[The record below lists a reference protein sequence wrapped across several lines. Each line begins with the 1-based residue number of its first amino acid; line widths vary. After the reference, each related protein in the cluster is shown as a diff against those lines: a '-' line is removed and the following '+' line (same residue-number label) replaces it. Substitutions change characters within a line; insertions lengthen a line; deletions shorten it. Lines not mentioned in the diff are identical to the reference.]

1 MTSDRPKKDILEA
14 WSEICRENGAV
25 WSVGPDYYKWFAEM
39 SDEQMIKMLRLILV
53 ARADEINSWIFAEP
67 QMKSDEDICDYIQ
80 TILSLFAMGFL
91 QFRPDGDIGCYKPV
105 GPKATPAEEGE
116 IDHRIRS
123 AKPLIRAAVFSLL
136 KMKDKSGEVGRWTR

>member
-1 MTSDRPKKDILEA
+1 MTSERPKKDIFEA
-14 WSEICRENGAV
+14 WSEICGKSGAV
-25 WSVGPDYYKWFAEM
+25 WSVGPDYYRWFAEM
-39 SDEQMIKMLRLILV
+39 SDEKMTKLLRLILI
-53 ARADEINSWIFAEP
+53 ARPDEINSWIFADP
-67 QMKSDEDICDYIQ
+67 QMKSDEDIYDYIQ